1 MNTYNP
7 DNWVIIHVDGNT
19 PHYRVL
25 CGWHGGYLHGDSWK
39 LSSGIEGLEDCGT
52 YWKLPQT
59 SGSVY
64 HLRKGGEHISGITA
78 GVLAT
83 LETKNCTRVDFNT
96 FVKDFNNRELAI

>member
-7 DNWVIIHVDGNT
+7 DNWVIVHIGGTD

-25 CGWHGGYLHGDSWK
+25 CGWHGGYLNGDSWK
-39 LSSGIEGLEDCGT
+39 LSSGIEGVSDCGT
-52 YWKLPQT
+52 YWSMPQT

-64 HLRKGGEHISGITA
+64 HLFKGSEHISGITA

-83 LETKNCTRVDFNT
+83 LEAEGITRVNFDVFIKRFKNH
-96 FVKDFNNRELAI
+96 ELAI